1 MFFPALFGNT
11 RTKASERTVEH
22 YQEGV
27 KSFKTGKVRDKYLH
41 KQDMEKLKEHQK
53 GVTSSRAAARQLS
66 NALSGWVEQPE
77 GEDIDEDKRKD

>member
-1 MFFPALFGNT
+1 
-11 RTKASERTVEH
+11 
-22 YQEGV
+22 
-27 KSFKTGKVRDKYLH
+27 
-41 KQDMEKLKEHQK
+41 MEKLKEHQK